1 MSGTYASPLEIIKPH
16 IDQAV
21 ALIGRQADEQAW
33 PSILQPVWVEAVSEL
48 IRHALLQ
55 EGRADAAE
63 IHSQRFRRLGYAQ
76 QLEIAARHGIAM
88 DQFVRI
94 VRTAQGY
101 RRSSQRP
108 PPRPSSTSS
117 LRPRASGVEQ
127 IGFVIDPR
135 LRKINPK

>member
-1 MSGTYASPLEIIKPH
+1 MSGTYSSPLEIIKPH
-16 IDQAV
+16 IERAV
-21 ALIGRQADEQAW
+21 ALVDREADEQAW
-33 PSILQPVWVEAVSEL
+33 PGLLQPVWVEAVSEL

-63 IHSQRFRRLGYAQ
+63 IQSRRFRRLGYAQ
-76 QLEIAARHGIAM
+76 QHEIAARRGIAM

-94 VRTAQGY
+94 VRTARGY
-101 RRSSQRP
+101 LRSSERP

-117 LRPRASGVEQ
+117 LRPRESGVEP

-135 LRKINPK
+135 LRKINPR